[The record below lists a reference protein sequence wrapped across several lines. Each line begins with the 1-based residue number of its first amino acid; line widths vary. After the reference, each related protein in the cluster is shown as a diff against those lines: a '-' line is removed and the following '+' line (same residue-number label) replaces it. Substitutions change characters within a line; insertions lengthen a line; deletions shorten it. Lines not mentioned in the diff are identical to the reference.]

1 MLYILT
7 TKGGARMQAYR
18 YQEIVYLIIPVMLGI
33 EFFKTARDE
42 KKGKEE
48 TPVGSYVLDFF
59 GFLFITV
66 VPAMFLFTIWAIE
79 KGTFS
84 FGAETLA
91 RFDRYGVMFM
101 FMGAWWQVYLI
112 AALRARRLRNENRSM
127 NLWLPFL
134 VLGIFISFLV
144 LWVSPWGLK
153 WVSVA
158 WFLILTVVLWGL
170 KVKPRTLER
179 VFWLLAIFTFFLEN
193 IVFVWLESIV

>member
-1 MLYILT
+1 
-7 TKGGARMQAYR
+7 MQAYR
-18 YQEIVYLIIPVMLGI
+18 YQEIVYLIIPVILGV
-33 EFFKTARDE
+33 EFFRTARDE

-48 TPVGSYVLDFF
+48 TPIGSYVLDFF

-79 KGTFS
+79 KGAFS
-84 FGAETLA
+84 FGEETLA

-112 AALRARRLRNENRSM
+112 AALRARRLRNQNSSL
-127 NLWLPFL
+127 NLWLPF
-134 VLGIFISFLV
+134 VGLGIFVSFLV

-158 WFLILTVVLWGL
+158 WFLILTGLLWGF
-170 KVKPRTLER
+170 KVKPKTLER
-179 VFWLLAIFTFFLEN
+179 VFWLLAILTFFIEN